1 MNGAGRQLASRGFT
15 LLELLVA
22 IAIFA
27 ILGSLAMTGYV
38 ELQRQSEY
46 AEQRLERVREVQRAM
61 QTLGQDLAQIEPRP
75 IREPLGES
83 LLPAVLADDAAE
95 YRLQFTRSGWSNTGG
110 LQRPTLQRVGYRLD
124 PDGLWRDHWNALDR
138 TLALEPV
145 RVRLLGGVR
154 SVRIR
159 FMTPQRSWVER
170 WPVSEGLPGADNRQ
184 RPAAVEVILELE
196 DWGELRRLQHHALR
210 RDVRLPGGMRQRNLQ
225 LGYLLR
231 HGWKWG
237 V

>member
-1 MNGAGRQLASRGFT
+1 LNGAGRQLASRGFT

-124 PDGLWRDHWNALDR
+124 QDGLWRDHWNALDR

-196 DWGELRRLQHHALR
+196 DWGELRRL
-210 RDVRLPGGMRQRNLQ
+210 VEVPG
-225 LGYLLR
+225 
-231 HGWKWG
+231 
-237 V
+237 